1 MKMSDH
7 IYDDYYNR
15 LELAH
20 DFTIELRREFS
31 DLLAKY
37 EALVKVCDKLDT
49 EEQRTAVTQIMRE
62 EFLTGLMQR
71 TVESANAFA
80 AIATTLRIARAKM
93 SEPITSQELV
103 ERV

>member
-71 TVESANAFA
+71 TVESANADKGSLS
-80 AIATTLRIARAKM
+80 IIERLRSYCDNLENCQ
-93 SEPITSQELV
+93 SENE
-103 ERV
+103 